1 MRACDSSV
9 VDAPDEPTAEPTVD
23 DAPDEPTADD
33 EAPVIDRPLD
43 AVAPRRR
50 AVVLFLPPP
59 VERLIDD
66 IRHRWDPVMAGRI
79 DAHVTLVHDLAD
91 HDLARHR
98 LGRVARDVAC
108 FDLTLTTTA
117 CWGPAKWG
125 IYLHVD
131 DHDGGVWAL
140 HDQLADVEDPRWLRG
155 TFRPHVTLVHGRT
168 VSEETAERAWAE
180 LESFRA
186 DARARITSVCVV
198 ESRPAGWHTIDRFD
212 LADAASVT
220 SLHG

>member
-1 MRACDSSV
+1 MTGPNGESNGPSRACDSSV
-9 VDAPDEPTAEPTVD
+9 VSAPDEPTVH
-23 DAPDEPTADD
+23 DAAGPQVTDGRRE
-33 EAPVIDRPLD
+33 V
-43 AVAPRRR
+43 VAPRRR

-59 VERLIDD
+59 VELLVDE

-91 HDLARHR
+91 HDLARDRLHR
-98 LGRVARDVAC
+98 VVSDLAS
-108 FDLTLTTTA
+108 FELTLTTTA
-117 CWGPAKWG
+117 CWGPATWG

-140 HDQLADVEDPRWLRG
+140 HEHLADVEDPRWLRG

-180 LESFRA
+180 LQSFRA
-186 DARARITSVCVV
+186 DVRAHITSVCVV
-198 ESRPAGWHTIDRFD
+198 ESRPGGWHTIDRFD